1 VPTPPTRAFRSRS
14 LALLFGLVLVLAP
27 AAQSR
32 AEIAPELV
40 GEPILEV
47 EVAGEAAAIA
57 PAREVGIPLGAPLNR
72 GVVRAAIERLI
83 ESGRFTDVQIDAEA
97 MPGGVKLIVWL
108 TARIVLRRL
117 DISGNQSL
125 DTQSVREAL
134 GVAATSEVSPE
145 QLDRLARNVAKAYA
159 EHGYLGAQIE
169 VGLRDTDDPSS
180 KVLMVHIEEG
190 VPTRIRQIRFAGE
203 QPLDAVQVR
212 ASMSSAVGD
221 ILDRTKLNED
231 VAKAEA
237 FLRRKGFLETEL
249 STPLVTIEGAN
260 ADVDIPSRIGPRYTL
275 QLRGYEPFS
284 RGELSDL
291 LGIEQER
298 LTNIALQHTF
308 SERLLDFYARRG
320 FSAARV
326 NVLRYRGNKPN
337 TAVLRIQIERGEQLH
352 VVAVSFAGA
361 RHFSRDFLRD
371 QLFSF
376 LSEQLPGSTFSAT
389 VDSEVVSE
397 LHNGQSESRKRTLP
411 APPSNNPEF
420 VYYEPV
426 YKTAIDHI
434 VELYHGEGYLSARVG
449 PPQLERIGKNRAA
462 VLIPVVEG
470 PRTLLHQ
477 VVISGAD
484 AISARE
490 LLTTAEL
497 ERDQPFS
504 YLALEQAR
512 RRMLDAYHE
521 RGYAFAK
528 LEASVR
534 FSSDRTRAKVE
545 FQVVE
550 RYPVNIDRIVIEG
563 ADRTND
569 SLIRRVLKLE
579 PGDLFRPSLARAS
592 ERELGNL
599 GVFNGVSVALQ
610 DPELPARVKSV
621 IVTVSERR
629 SQFLGFSAG
638 LSTGQGARSGFEY
651 GYRNLFGDAVGLTLR
666 VQLAYQLF
674 FVDPEVAKRYDKLD
688 VQDRLERRI
697 SLGTTIPRLPGFG
710 SVRTSIDLVHL
721 RDNERDFGLD
731 QNAIGV
737 TFSHRPLDRLL
748 LTVGG
753 DLENNDV
760 ALFTGGALL
769 DYLRAHPDQP
779 RLLRLLRVPD
789 GASTLIDARSSI
801 SYDHRDNPFTP
812 TRGYFTSLSM
822 ELARTLTGAAD
833 QYDMT
838 SEFKS
843 RYLKVSVSGSGYIPL
858 GGDFV
863 IATQARVGRII
874 HLTSSSK
881 TYPNRAFFLG
891 GVDTLR
897 GFLEDELIPQDIA
910 DQIIKDPA
918 LLPNAVV
925 RSGDAFILFR
935 GELRFPIYH
944 ELRGGVFSDVGN
956 LWSRAQNFDPLQLRP
971 TAGIGL
977 RLNTPVGPIALDW
990 GFNLQPR
997 GALHERSSAVH
1008 FAIGLF

>member
-1 VPTPPTRAFRSRS
+1 VP
-14 LALLFGLVLVLAP
+14 ALLLLGLLLVLAP
-27 AAQSR
+27 ATHSR
-32 AEIAPELV
+32 AEIAADLV
-40 GEPILEV
+40 GEPILEI

-72 GVVRAAIERLI
+72 GVVRAAIQRLI
-83 ESGRFTDVQIDAEA
+83 ESGRFTDVQIDAEP
-97 MPGGVKLIVWL
+97 MPGGVKLTVWL
-108 TARIVLRRL
+108 TPRIVLRRL
-117 DISGNQSL
+117 DISGNMAL

-134 GVAATSEVSPE
+134 GVAATSEVSPD
-145 QLDRLARNVAKAYA
+145 QLDVLARNVAKAYA
-159 EHGYLGAQIE
+159 ERGYLGAQID

-190 VPTRIRQIRFAGE
+190 APTRIRQMRFAGE
-203 QPLDAVQVR
+203 QPLDPWQVR
-212 ASMSSAVGD
+212 QSMSSAIGD
-221 ILDRTKLNED
+221 ILDRRKLGED

-237 FLRRKGFLETEL
+237 FLRRKGFLEAEL
-249 STPLVTIEGAN
+249 GTPLVTIEGGN
-260 ADVDIPSRIGPRYTL
+260 ADVDIPSRVGPRYTL
-275 QLRGYEPFS
+275 ELHGYEPWS
-284 RGELSDL
+284 RGDL
-291 LGIEQER
+291 ADVLGIEQER
-298 LTNIALQHTF
+298 LTKLALQHTF
-308 SERLLDFYARRG
+308 SEKLQDFYARRG
-320 FSAARV
+320 FSAARID
-326 NVLRYRGNKPN
+326 VLRYRGPKPN
-337 TAVLRIQIERGEQLH
+337 TAVLRIDIDKGEQLH

-389 VDSEVVSE
+389 VDSEVASE
-397 LHNGQSESRKRTLP
+397 LHTGQPETRKRSIP
-411 APPSNNPEF
+411 APPSNNPEL

-426 YKTAIDHI
+426 YKSAIDHI

-449 PPQLERIGKNRAA
+449 PPQLQRIGKNRAA

-521 RGYAFAK
+521 KGFAFVK

-550 RYPVNIDRIVIEG
+550 RYPVYIDRIMIEG

-569 SLIRRVLKLE
+569 ELIRRVLKLE
-579 PGDLFRPSLARAS
+579 PGDLFRPSLARDS

-599 GVFNGVSVALQ
+599 GVFNGVSVAMQ
-610 DPELPARVKSV
+610 DPELPARVKTV

-638 LSTGQGARSGFEY
+638 LSTGQGIRSGFEY

-674 FVDPEVAKRYDKLD
+674 FVGQPDVAARYDKLD

-731 QNAIGV
+731 QNAVGL
-737 TFSHRPLDRLL
+737 TFSHRPLNRVL

-760 ALFTGGALL
+760 ALFTGDSLL
-769 DYLRAHPDQP
+769 KYLQSLSGRPDQA
-779 RLLRLLRVPD
+779 RLTRLLRVPQ
-789 GASTLIDARSSI
+789 GESTLIDARSSI
-801 SYDHRDNPFTP
+801 SYDQRDNPFTP
-812 TRGYFTSLSM
+812 TRGFFTSLSL
-822 ELARTLTGAAD
+822 ELARTLSGASD
-833 QYDMT
+833 KYDT
-838 SEFKS
+838 HDDFKS

-863 IATQARVGRII
+863 IATQVRTGRIT
-874 HLTSSSK
+874 HLTSDSK

-897 GFLEDELIPQDIA
+897 GYLEDELIPQDIA

-944 ELRGGVFSDVGN
+944 ELRGGLFSDVGN

-971 TAGIGL
+971 TAGVGL

-997 GALHERSSAVH
+997 RALHERSSAVH